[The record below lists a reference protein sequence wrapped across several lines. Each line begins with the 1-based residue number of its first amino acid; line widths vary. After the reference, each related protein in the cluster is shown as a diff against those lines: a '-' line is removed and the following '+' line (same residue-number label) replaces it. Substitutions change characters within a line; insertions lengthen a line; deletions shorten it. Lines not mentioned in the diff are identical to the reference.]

1 MTANSA
7 HNNDVF
13 VRKLGKHDRITICG
27 RHYRSPQQRNDG
39 YVLLRQHDF
48 QPEFFTH
55 EDLDAHFSADRLSI
69 DVEFHL
75 DAYKSDDGPA
85 EAISVDVLSPKGRAA
100 ALRRLA
106 IAGHIDQRVKKGDII
121 LREETLQPVLDE
133 LFKDRIF
140 RTEMRDLAAGV
151 PKEDAEQKATAST
164 AEIGRGPKSK
174 PDFHERFMSPP
185 CARSALAW
193 YRQFVRA
200 GRKAIVLAGD
210 YSTVGKKAQ
219 SLSPTVI
226 GLIEKVSQVY
236 EFEGTIVG
244 AHKRLKAEVY
254 KHNQWLKQENA
265 SRQLRG
271 ASALPPEKAPSIK
284 IFRKAIKLAG
294 GPFAEEVRKR
304 GIVAAE
310 RRNRPLGTGLIV
322 NTIGERVEMDTWE
335 CNLKIILEYAPL
347 FDLLS
352 PAKQKALE
360 RVKVWLAI
368 AFDCASKNVLGVAF
382 SMTSKADAVLRAR
395 AMIGVDKTDIAR
407 SAGAQCAWTQC
418 TGVYQL
424 ISDNGKEFQSVA
436 VIHAEEML
444 RESTKGATPAARP
457 EFKGMCERLFR
468 TIADRYRGQPGFTE
482 KRQRLNPDF
491 DPAAHAQLVLD
502 ELVKLLIRYILD
514 EYHNSN
520 HRGLFQQ
527 TPAMA
532 WAEKS
537 KRGCHSPAPASRR
550 RVAFGVRIDR
560 KLGRH
565 GVTLLGIDYQSA
577 ELQDHFRKHG
587 DGKVRIH
594 VDPLNLG
601 GVTVQLGGVFYTA
614 KPRRQLRL
622 EGVTAEA
629 LAEAQRQL
637 RLRLKD
643 ELTATEGIVNASIS
657 NSMALFAGTAYRA
670 TIALKGW
677 SAGELLVREK
687 ALGTPLRIIE
697 SASTSAGAVDRSN
710 GLAIETFP
718 VGGDSAAGHEVPQP
732 NVANPSTE
740 KTEASAATPHTKPR
754 RTRPKSTA
762 QRAPK
767 TNTRFE

>member
-1 MTANSA
+1 MAANSA

-13 VRKLGKHDRITICG
+13 VRKLGEHDRITICG
-27 RHYRSPQQRNDG
+27 RHYRSPRQRDDG
-39 YVLLRQHDF
+39 YVLLRQDDH

-55 EDLDAHFSADRLSI
+55 ADLDAHYRTDRMSV

-85 EAISVDVLSPKGRAA
+85 DAISVDVLSAKRRAL
-100 ALRRLA
+100 ALRRLSIVSHIEQQVKDGA
-106 IAGHIDQRVKKGDII
+106 IV
-121 LREETLQPVLDE
+121 LREEAVKPVLDK
-133 LFKDRIF
+133 LFKVETF
-140 RTEMRDLAAGV
+140 RAELREIANAV
-151 PKEDAEQKATAST
+151 PKQGAKKSATGST
-164 AEIGRGPKSK
+164 AEIARKRPSK
-174 PDFHERFMSPP
+174 PDFHERFMTPP
-185 CARSALAW
+185 CPRAVLGW
-193 YRQFVRA
+193 YRQFIHS
-200 GRKAIVLAGD
+200 GRKAIALAGD

-226 GLIEKVSQVY
+226 KLIEDVSRVHQFDATIISAYHRLEAKIY
-236 EFEGTIVG
+236 E
-244 AHKRLKAEVY
+244 
-254 KHNQWLKQENA
+254 HNLRQEKESA
-265 SRQLRG
+265 ARQLSG
-271 ASALPPEKAPSIK
+271 ASALPLETVPSLK
-284 IFRKAIKLAG
+284 IFKKAIKLAG
-294 GPFAEEVRKR
+294 GPFAEDVRKR
-304 GIVAAE
+304 GMVAAE
-310 RRNRPLGTGLIV
+310 RRNRALGTGLIV
-322 NTIGERVEMDTWE
+322 NTIGERVEMDMWE

-395 AMIGVDKTDIAR
+395 AMIGCDKTDIAC
-407 SAGAQCAWTQC
+407 SAGAGCAWTQR

-482 KRQRLNPDF
+482 KRQSLNPDF

-502 ELVKLLIRYILD
+502 ELVKLLIHYIVD
-514 EYHNSN
+514 EYHNN
-520 HRGLFQQ
+520 EHRGLPQQ

-550 RVAFGVRIDR
+550 RVAFGVRLDR

-565 GVTLLGIDYQSA
+565 GVTVLGIDYQSK
-577 ELQDHFRKHG
+577 ELQDHFRQHG
-587 DGKVRIH
+587 DVKVRIH

-601 GVTVQLGGVFYTA
+601 GVTVQLGNVFYTA
-614 KPRRQLRL
+614 KPRRNLRL

-637 RLRLKD
+637 RLRLKE

-670 TIALKGW
+670 TIALQGW
-677 SAGELLVREK
+677 SAEELLAREK
-687 ALGTPLRIIE
+687 ALGAQLHIIE
-697 SASTSAGAVDRSN
+697 SASSGTGAVGNSAGPAV
-710 GLAIETFP
+710 ETFP
-718 VGGDSAAGHEVPQP
+718 VTGDGAAEHQVPQP
-732 NVANPSTE
+732 PA
-740 KTEASAATPHTKPR
+740 AATSTGETDASPATRTKPR
-754 RTRPKSTA
+754 RTTPKAST

-767 TNTRFE
+767 TNTRFK